1 MQFIDD
7 IKDSIQNF
15 IEENSRLTAAIIAI
29 FVILFLS
36 GSIALAIRGKSGAG
50 GKAARLPAEEFT
62 QAEEFL
68 KPETLNL
75 TEDYYFSR
83 ISPDTWSDEERER
96 WFTPPDEQNMQELGK
111 ANNKIIDTILEAAP

>member
-36 GSIALAIRGKSGAG
+36 GSIALAIRKIRSRWKSC
-50 GKAARLPAEEFT
+50 
-62 QAEEFL
+62 QA
-68 KPETLNL
+68 
-75 TEDYYFSR
+75 SGR
-83 ISPDTWSDEERER
+83 GIHS
-96 WFTPPDEQNMQELGK
+96 G
-111 ANNKIIDTILEAAP
+111 